1 MKKYL
6 VIFGILTGI
15 SLSIN
20 LSTAAQDDT
29 AADVDEA
36 LEYTYGSV
44 VAVSPTQI
52 TISEYNYETDEEVQ
66 TSYAVDAETKVT
78 NAASVQDLV
87 KDDNVDV
94 YYKVT
99 TGDQKIA
106 KMITKD
112 DTAYDNESE
121 AGPAEDEAINAETWD
136 DSLDAPAILPIEN
149 KIDLNASRG

>member
-44 VAVSPTQI
+44 VAVSPTQVNLAW
-52 TISEYNYETDEEVQ
+52 TDNATNETGFRLWRFINFINGDTSPASWIASLGVDVTTYTDGTVSSD
-66 TSYAVDAETKVT
+66 TSYQYAIQTF
-78 NAASVQDLV
+78 NAAGGSAFTYVS
-87 KDDNVDV
+87 NVITPV
-94 YYKVT
+94 ST
-99 TGDQKIA
+99 T
-106 KMITKD
+106 
-112 DTAYDNESE
+112 
-121 AGPAEDEAINAETWD
+121 P
-136 DSLDAPAILPIEN
+136 
-149 KIDLNASRG
+149 